1 YEERVAAQASI
12 RELLDSG
19 VEAQLRAIPGVHHVS
34 IGLKQRAGIAYKE
47 FAIRVYV
54 REKRPED
61 SLQASDR
68 VPREIDGVPTDVNV
82 VPGFGFSVDETR
94 YRPVKGGSLI
104 SNGIIYDHEGEPSIG
119 VGTFGCTASR
129 ITDG

>member
-1 YEERVAAQASI
+1 
-12 RELLDSG
+12 
-19 VEAQLRAIPGVHHVS
+19 
-34 IGLKQRAGIAYKE
+34 
-47 FAIRVYV
+47 
-54 REKRPED
+54 
-61 SLQASDR
+61 
-68 VPREIDGVPTDVNV
+68 GVPTDVNV

-129 ITDG
+129 ITDGDVMLLTNWHVLMANGADIGSPVFQPPRFPLPGGSIVGLPRKPDYDENKIAEIAGYAILPKVDAA